1 MAKKNKNKKGYL
13 NLNLGWIVN
22 LILAIFP
29 VTSWILGGL
38 TRIKR
43 GHLIAGILQLCV
55 IGEIFFYFAD
65 LITVILSGDLK
76 FFA

>member
-29 VTSWILGGL
+29 VYPYQKRASYSRYTATVRDRRNFLLFCRSDYRNTLG
-38 TRIKR
+38 R
-43 GHLIAGILQLCV
+43 
-55 IGEIFFYFAD
+55 
-65 LITVILSGDLK
+65 S
-76 FFA
+76 

>member
-1 MAKKNKNKKGYL
+1 MAKKSGAGYL
-13 NLNLGWIVN
+13 DLGLGWIIN
-22 LILAIFP
+22 LVLAIFP

-43 GHLIAGILQLCV
+43 GHLIAGVLQLLG
-55 IGEIFFYFAD
+55 IGEIIFFFLD
-65 LITVILSGDLK
+65 IFTIITSGDLK